1 MGFQKNRFGPNFGSA
16 AFKCNYN
23 TLTLKETN
31 SDYFEADDQ
40 DGDGDAI
47 QSANNTLNTLLNE

>member
-1 MGFQKNRFGPNFGSA
+1 MGMQKNRFGPNFGSA

-31 SDYFEADDQ
+31 PDYFAEDNPSTENVVIGVDQ
-40 DGDGDAI
+40 ALSNLSHED
-47 QSANNTLNTLLNE
+47 

>member
-1 MGFQKNRFGPNFGSA
+1 MKNRFGPNFGSA

-31 SDYFEADDQ
+31 SDYFEADASTEDSIKNA
-40 DGDGDAI
+40 D
-47 QSANNTLNTLLNE
+47 NTLNKLINEE

>member
-31 SDYFEADDQ
+31 SDYFASDDPSK
-40 DGDGDAI
+40 DSI
-47 QSANNTLNTLLNE
+47 QNAESALINLINE